1 MFQFTLRW
9 RQQQDLFRSR
19 AIADELAGHHLSL
32 RRGMVQRKFPVF
44 KGLGARGYP
53 RNSKRYGV
61 VVRVPTLVSRGE
73 HDGRLQGVD

>member
-1 MFQFTLRW
+1 MNWPVTICPSGEEW
-9 RQQQDLFRSR
+9 YS
-19 AIADELAGHHLSL
+19 
-32 RRGMVQRKFPVF
+32 RKFPVF